1 MFIMID
7 GIDGSGKSTIV
18 SAWKKYL
25 TDQGKSIFD
34 LKNFIKEN
42 DRYPEPSEFSGC
54 DFIFSA
60 EPTYTGIGKV
70 LREELINN
78 KNNYSAEAIAQ
89 AHSLDRLVLY
99 TKVLIPLLNEGKTI
113 IQDRGLSTSLVYQP
127 VQDSRLTLETVAVLP
142 GNRLA
147 AQYRP
152 DHLILMSIQPEIAF
166 NRLTSRTDKQD
177 DAIFE
182 KIDFLKKSSEKYHE
196 EKYSTFFKNLGTQLH
211 YLSGEEKIDI
221 MNKQSVDLLKAI
233 LK

>member
-25 TDQGKSIFD
+25 TEQGKSIFD
-34 LKNFIKEN
+34 LKTFLKEN
-42 DRYPEPSEFSGC
+42 DRYPELSELHNY
-54 DFIFSA
+54 DYIFSA

-70 LREELINN
+70 LREELINHN
-78 KNNYSAEAIAQ
+78 NNYTAEAIAD

-99 TKVLIPLLNEGKTI
+99 TKIIIPLLSEGKTI
-113 IQDRGLSTSLVYQP
+113 IQDRGLSTSLAYQP
-127 VQDSRLTLETVAVLP
+127 TQDPNLTIETVANLV

-152 DHLILMSIQPEIAF
+152 DHLILMKINPEIAF
-166 NRLTSRTDKQD
+166 ARLTSRMDKQD
-177 DAIFE
+177 EAIFE
-182 KIDFLKKSSEKYHE
+182 KIDFLNRSSEKYHE

-221 MNKQSVDLLKAI
+221 MNEQSVDLLKAI